1 VAIAKG
7 KHPVPF
13 RTRKL
18 SSSAPMVL
26 RGGPRGRV
34 GRRRTTFL
42 GAASPKRPPLLLR
55 PACCD
60 WCRPCWRARKVDTWW
75 GKSRGAETAASQAAA
90 VPGGEA
96 RQAVPAAVP
105 AGRVALRGAVAPR
118 APVIPEGAEVP
129 QDAEAPR
136 AAVMPAGVQA
146 LYDTE
151 VLLAVRPAV
160 PAGLRVT
167 PAAPGP
173 VPAGAALDPAAA
185 APVPAGAVLHRAGAV
200 LHRAAAVRH
209 ALTSQDA
216 HEVQPGVGRHPAG
229 VVRGN
234 ALRDRAGRKAQAA
247 AGVPR
252 AAMMLAPRPDRRLSA
267 GTGHPGP
274 AETGPGRRAAAGRGP
289 AGREAGVG
297 AGPGQRAAVGPGPAS
312 QEAAAGGP
320 ASQEAAAGPGPAG
333 RAPGAGP
340 GPAGQ
345 QKAGDGPATQAGRNG
360 RVALAGRCGLP
371 RRGRRCPSAS
381 PRISWIHRCGP
392 NCAPCPAISPTR

>member
-1 VAIAKG
+1 MPGGEARQA
-7 KHPVPF
+7 VPAAVPAG
-13 RTRKL
+13 R
-18 SSSAPMVL
+18 AL
-26 RGGPRGRV
+26 RGAVAPRAPV
-34 GRRRTTFL
+34 IPE
-42 GAASPKRPPLLLR
+42 AAEIPQDAEAPRAAAMPAGVQALHDTEVLPAVR
-55 PACCD
+55 PAVPAGL
-60 WCRPCWRARKVDTWW
+60 RVTR
-75 GKSRGAETAASQAAA
+75 AAA

-105 AGRVALRGAVAPR
+105 AGRVAL
-118 APVIPEGAEVP
+118 
-129 QDAEAPR
+129 D
-136 AAVMPAGVQA
+136 
-146 LYDTE
+146 
-151 VLLAVRPAV
+151 
-160 PAGLRVT
+160 
-167 PAAPGP
+167 
-173 VPAGAALDPAAA
+173 
-185 APVPAGAVLHRAGAV
+185 PAGAVLHRAGA
-200 LHRAAAVRH
+200 ARH
-209 ALTSQDA
+209 ALTSRDA
-216 HEVQPGVGRHPAG
+216 HGAQPGVGRHPAG

-234 ALRDRAGRKAQAA
+234 PLGDRASRKAQAA

-297 AGPGQRAAVGPGPAS
+297 GGPAGQRAAAWPGPAS

-320 ASQEAAAGPGPAG
+320 ASQEEAAGGPAG

-345 QKAGDGPATQAGRNG
+345 QKARDGPATQAGRNG
-360 RVALAGRCGLP
+360 RAALAGRRGLR
-371 RRGRRCPSAS
+371 RRGRRCPQAS